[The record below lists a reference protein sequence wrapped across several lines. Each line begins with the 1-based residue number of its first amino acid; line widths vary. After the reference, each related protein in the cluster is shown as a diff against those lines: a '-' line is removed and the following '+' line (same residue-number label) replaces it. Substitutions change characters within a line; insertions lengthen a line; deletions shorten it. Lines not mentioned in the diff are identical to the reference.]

1 MNEISVFFPA
11 KYDARS
17 DMHAK
22 DDFDPR
28 RAAKR
33 LLRETGTGAL
43 GTVAAGG
50 APYVSLVTVASDPDG
65 SPLLLLSKLA
75 LHTENIGRDHRVS
88 LLLSADVKAGDPL
101 AGVRVSVSGTIAKT
115 GNPSARRRFL
125 ARHPSAR
132 GYAEFPDFNFFRI
145 EMERAHLV
153 AGFGRIID
161 LSPDDLRTSLD
172 GAGQLVAAE
181 ESAVSHMNED
191 HLDAIA
197 LYAKKLGE
205 TAGDWRL
212 ASLDPE
218 GCDLV
223 RGEKARRLEFPERVT
238 TGETL
243 RKTLVEMARALRA
256 A

>member
-1 MNEISVFFPA
+1 
-11 KYDARS
+11 
-17 DMHAK
+17 MHANG
-22 DDFDPR
+22 DFDPR

-43 GTVAAGG
+43 GTVAEGG
-50 APYVSLVTVASDPDG
+50 APYVSLITLASDPDG

-75 LHTENIGRDHRVS
+75 RHTENIGRDHRVS
-88 LLLSADVKAGDPL
+88 LLLSANVKAGDPL

-115 GNPSARRRFL
+115 ESANAKRRFL
-125 ARHPSAR
+125 ARHPSAT
-132 GYAEFPDFNFFRI
+132 GYAEFTDFSFFRI

-153 AGFGRIID
+153 AGFGRIVG
-161 LSPDDLRTSLD
+161 LTPDDLRTSLD
-172 GAGQLVAAE
+172 GADQLVAAE
-181 ESAVSHMNED
+181 ESAVNHMNED

-205 TAGDWRL
+205 TAADWRL

-223 RGEKARRLEFPERVT
+223 RGESARRLEFPERVT
-238 TGETL
+238 SSDSL
-243 RKTLVEMARALRA
+243 RKTLVKMVQALRA

>member
-1 MNEISVFFPA
+1 
-11 KYDARS
+11 
-17 DMHAK
+17 MHAK
-22 DDFDPR
+22 DNFDPR
-28 RAAKR
+28 QAAKR

-88 LLLSADVKAGDPL
+88 LLLSANVKAGDPL

-115 GNPSARRRFL
+115 ENANAKRRFL
-125 ARHPSAR
+125 ARHPSAK
-132 GYAEFPDFNFFRI
+132 GYAEFPDFSFFRI

-153 AGFGRIID
+153 AGFGRIVD
-161 LSPDDLRTSLD
+161 LTPEDLRTPLD
-172 GAGQLVAAE
+172 GADQLVAAE
-181 ESAVSHMNED
+181 AGAVSHMNQD

-197 LYAKKLGE
+197 LYARKLGE
-205 TAGDWRL
+205 TGEGWQL

-223 RGEKARRLEFPERVT
+223 RGENARRLEFPERVT
-238 TGETL
+238 SGDAL
-243 RKTLVEMARALRA
+243 RKTLVKMVQALRA

>member
-1 MNEISVFFPA
+1 
-11 KYDARS
+11 
-17 DMHAK
+17 MHAK

-28 RAAKR
+28 QAAKR

-43 GTVAAGG
+43 GTVAGGG

-88 LLLSADVKAGDPL
+88 LLLSANVKAGDPL

-115 GNPSARRRFL
+115 ENASAKRRFL
-125 ARHPSAR
+125 ARHPSAK
-132 GYAEFPDFNFFRI
+132 GYAEFSDFNFFRI

-153 AGFGRIID
+153 AGFGRIVD
-161 LSPDDLRTSLD
+161 LTPEDLRTSLQ
-172 GAGQLVAAE
+172 GADQLLAAE
-181 ESAVSHMNED
+181 ESAVNHMNED

-205 TAGDWRL
+205 TSDDWRL

-223 RGEKARRLEFPERVT
+223 RGETARRLEFPERVT
-238 TGETL
+238 SGETL
-243 RKTLVEMARALRA
+243 RKTLVKMVQALRTA
-256 A
+256 

>member
-1 MNEISVFFPA
+1 M
-11 KYDARS
+11 DT
-17 DMHAK
+17 K

-28 RAAKR
+28 QAAKR

-43 GTVAAGG
+43 GTLAPDG

-88 LLLSADVKAGDPL
+88 LLLSARVKAGDPL
-101 AGVRVSVSGTIAKT
+101 AGVRVSVSGPIAKT
-115 GNPSARRRFL
+115 DNVGAKRRFL
-125 ARHPSAR
+125 ARHPSAK

-153 AGFGRIID
+153 AGFGRIVD
-161 LSPDDLRTSLD
+161 LTPEDLRTSLQ
-172 GAGQLVAAE
+172 GADQLVAAE
-181 ESAVSHMNED
+181 AGAVKHMNED
-191 HLDAIA
+191 HLEAIA
-197 LYAKKLGE
+197 LYAAKLLGE
-205 TAGDWRL
+205 TTEGWQL

-218 GCDLV
+218 GCDLI
-223 RGEKARRLEFPERVT
+223 RGERARRLEFPERVT
-238 TGETL
+238 TGDAL
-243 RKTLVEMARALRA
+243 RKTLVKMVQGLRA

>member
-1 MNEISVFFPA
+1 
-11 KYDARS
+11 
-17 DMHAK
+17 MHAK

-28 RAAKR
+28 QAAKR

-43 GTVAAGG
+43 GTVAGGG

-88 LLLSADVKAGDPL
+88 LLLSANVKAGDPL

-115 GNPSARRRFL
+115 ESASAKRRFL
-125 ARHPSAR
+125 ARHPSAK

-153 AGFGRIID
+153 AGFGRIVD
-161 LSPDDLRTSLD
+161 LTPEDLRTSLE
-172 GAGQLVAAE
+172 GADQLLAAE
-181 ESAVSHMNED
+181 ESAVNHMNED

-205 TAGDWRL
+205 TTDDWRL

-238 TGETL
+238 SGDTL
-243 RKTLVEMARALRA
+243 RKMLVKMVQALRA